1 MTSHQESAK
10 TIHWMEENTK
20 IHISDG
26 KLLSR
31 IYKELSQLNE
41 KAKLSVKQKQTFWT
55 DIQKNTNGQY
65 VYEKI
70 LNIFSYQGNANQNY
84 NEIQLHPQ

>member
-26 KLLSR
+26 KRLSR
-31 IYKELSQLNE
+31 IYKELLQLNE